1 MVIKSSGIE
10 QEVIVLKAVI
20 ELINSMVNFERMDLL
35 GNDPDSKVAFKSPTH
50 QKFFNIILV
59 DFLSSPLQTG
69 SNIKQPTYL
78 EDLTKI
84 VNNPYFNENDSV
96 HNLKVATQEFKDWL
110 EQEVEVGVWLP
121 SIDTDTRLKI
131 KRLDF
136 LKMTGDISKH
146 NYLRAIGVAEEL
158 KEILSKNGITVD
170 INEAILALAE
180 FYERFHT
187 DILNYH
193 SSTIAEFL
201 NNIRWGIYHYLQP
214 EFNKSIVWEGGDP
227 PKYHYTY
234 PEKIQSEFAKAC
246 YWELMNEVRSKPYMR
261 KFKVTK
267 WLKLRYQAINK
278 GIRS

>member
-136 LKMTGDISKH
+136 LKMTGNISKH
-146 NYLRAIGVAEEL
+146 HFGQ
-158 KEILSKNGITVD
+158 
-170 INEAILALAE
+170 IN
-180 FYERFHT
+180 
-187 DILNYH
+187 
-193 SSTIAEFL
+193 
-201 NNIRWGIYHYLQP
+201 
-214 EFNKSIVWEGGDP
+214 
-227 PKYHYTY
+227 
-234 PEKIQSEFAKAC
+234 
-246 YWELMNEVRSKPYMR
+246 
-261 KFKVTK
+261 
-267 WLKLRYQAINK
+267 
-278 GIRS
+278 